1 MQAMSR
7 RMAWKIV
14 GSLSGVLAG
23 LAARRVLLLTWRF
36 FRDSDPPANPAS
48 RRTTWAEAVAWS
60 VASVWPSAWPGLIA
74 QRGAA
79 EAWRRPP
86 GPTRR
91 TWSRSRRR
99 RRPGRWRTSP
109 VLPVGRRVQ
118 AANSSRMPSGSW
130 K

>member
-1 MQAMSR
+1 MSR

-23 LAARRVLLLTWRF
+23 LAARRVLLATWRF

-60 VASVWPSAWPGLIA
+60 VASGVALGLARLIA

-79 EAWRRPP
+79 EAWH
-86 GPTRR
+86 
-91 TWSRSRRR
+91 
-99 RRPGRWRTSP
+99 
-109 VLPVGRRVQ
+109 
-118 AANSSRMPSGSW
+118 AATGSYPEDMESVTP
-130 K
+130 